1 MLANVNDAR
10 PKAYR
15 AIAEYYDAENADQP
29 VLEQDVPFFMGQL
42 PQRRQSILELA
53 VGTARA
59 AIPLAQAGHRVVG
72 VDYDE
77 DMLAIGRRKRDM
89 VGLSESQLELIRA
102 DCLDLNLDQQFD
114 WVCVFF
120 NTFLAFTTLEQQDA
134 VLQGALRHL
143 KPRGRF
149 WLDVFQ
155 PDIKRLARP
164 KSAGIDPTL
173 FYVPRFDRTVLKT
186 VDLRQFP
193 ERQLQRVTFNY
204 QWFTKQGDPR
214 RRSRSF
220 DLTYIFP
227 RELRILL
234 ERNGLRIEHFWGN
247 YDASPINENSPR
259 MIVRC
264 CRM

>member
-1 MLANVNDAR
+1 MKR
-10 PKAYR
+10 YR
-15 AIAEYYDAENADQP
+15 AIAEYYDFEYPHHAM
-29 VLEQDVPFFMGQL
+29 LEQDVPFFLGQL
-42 PQRRQSILELA
+42 PKRRQSVMELA
-53 VGTARA
+53 TGTGRA
-59 AIPLAQAGHRVVG
+59 AIPVAQAGHTVVG
-72 VDYDE
+72 VDYAE
-77 DMLAIGRRKRDM
+77 DMLAIAKRKRDG
-89 VGLSESQLELIRA
+89 VGLTERQLRLVEA
-102 DCLDLNLDQQFD
+102 DVLTLDLRQRFD

-164 KSAGIDPTL
+164 RSTGIDPTL
-173 FYVPRFDRTVLKT
+173 FHVPRFDRTVLKT

-204 QWFTKQGDPR
+204 QWFTKQGDAR

-227 RELRILL
+227 RELRMLL
-234 ERNGLRIEHFWGN
+234 ERNGLRIEHLWGN
-247 YDASPINENSPR
+247 YDASPINANSPR
-259 MIVRC
+259 MIARC